1 MQQIAA
7 ALGLKNDNTAKTTKN
22 RCMNKYADIARKLMG
37 NDADAEEMIRE
48 AVERDCL
55 TSLFS
60 ELRDNS
66 LASAACNEDGD
77 RLRLDDADWSAGID
91 FDALDPEI

>member
-48 AVERDCL
+48 LDIRAKYGVNIIAIRDG
-55 TSLFS
+55 
-60 ELRDNS
+60 
-66 LASAACNEDGD
+66 ASINVTP
-77 RLRLDDADWSAGID
+77 DADQPLKAENVLVAVGKNEQLSG
-91 FDALDPEI
+91 LQK